1 MTTLQK
7 KILAGVLVA
16 IALGV
21 AVWSGL
27 AAFNEQGKTIGH
39 LGSLSEKTSVPE
51 KKASVESG
59 ADSKKPAAMSEKTGE
74 ASASGAPADPQGPKG
89 P

>member
-7 KILAGVLVA
+7 KILAGVLVS
-16 IALGV
+16 IALAV
-21 AVWSGL
+21 AIWSGL
-27 AAFNEQGKTIGH
+27 SAFNEQGKTIGH
-39 LGSLSEKTSVPE
+39 LGSLSEKPMNQE
-51 KKASVESG
+51 KAESSKSG
-59 ADSKKPAAMSEKTGE
+59 AEVKKPAAMSEKTGE